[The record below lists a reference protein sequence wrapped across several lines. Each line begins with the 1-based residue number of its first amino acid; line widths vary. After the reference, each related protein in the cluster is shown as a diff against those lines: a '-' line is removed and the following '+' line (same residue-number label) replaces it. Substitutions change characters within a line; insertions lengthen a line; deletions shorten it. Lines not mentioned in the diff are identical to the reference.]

1 MQTMRFPILFVRA
14 IFGCPIRRKQMQ
26 SNQSRQLTFR
36 GALTG
41 ILGLVIITV
50 SSMYVALRMGALPW
64 PTVFV
69 TVLSMSI
76 IGRFKGSTL
85 QEINV
90 THTLMSAGAMV
101 AGGLAFTLPGIWI
114 INPTQKVPFLPI
126 LIMAVCGAVL
136 GTLLSAI
143 YRKNLIVDQ
152 QLDYPIGKAAYNTL
166 VTGLKKGKESV
177 KLFVSMAASAV
188 FTFVR
193 DLFGWI
199 PAVVTIYPGSS
210 SIAPISM
217 WISPMAVAIGA
228 MIGKV
233 FALLWFGGSIL
244 GFLVIT
250 PIGIKTE
257 LFADLLAAD
266 LFRQNLGVGLLIGTG
281 IAVFVK
287 ALMKIVKKNSKGSKI
302 SVSKTTVV
310 PVVCVLAF
318 AVIMMAVGTEMN
330 ILQALLAVI
339 GVCLTCLLS
348 GMITGMSGVNPM
360 EVFGMLVLLLVQ
372 VIWNPSLLVLFLTAG
387 LVTVACGLSG
397 DVMNDLKSGHM
408 LGTDP
413 KQQILAEGIGGV
425 IGAAISVCV
434 LFVMHRSFG
443 GFGTEALPA
452 PQARA
457 VASMASG
464 LGSSPVFYIGMAIG
478 LVLFLFNIPASALG
492 LGIYLPSYISM
503 IVGVGY
509 IISALIKKITKASD
523 STMNLVSSG
532 LLGGEGISGVI
543 IAIISMF
550 A

>member
-1 MQTMRFPILFVRA
+1 MQN
-14 IFGCPIRRKQMQ
+14 
-26 SNQSRQLTFR
+26 NQTRQLTFR

-76 IGRFKGSTL
+76 IGRFKNSSL

-101 AGGLAFTLPGIWI
+101 AGGLAFTIPGLWI
-114 INPTQKVPFLPI
+114 INPGAKIPFLPI
-126 LIMAVCGAVL
+126 LVMAICGAVL
-136 GTLLSAI
+136 GTLLSAL

-152 QLDYPIGKAAYNTL
+152 NLDYPIGQAAYNTL
-166 VTGLKKGKESV
+166 VTGLKKGKDSV
-177 KLFVSMAASAV
+177 KLFVSMGASAV
-188 FTFVR
+188 FTFMR

-199 PAVVTIYPGSS
+199 PSVVTLYPGSS

-233 FALLWFGGSIL
+233 FALLWFGGAIL

-250 PIGIKTE
+250 PIGISAGW
-257 LFADLLAAD
+257 FSDLAVAD

-281 IAVFVK
+281 LAVFVK
-287 ALMKIVKKNSKGSKI
+287 ALVRIIKKKDSNGKKIN
-302 SVSKTTVV
+302 VSKTSVV
-310 PVVCVLAF
+310 PVACVLVF
-318 AVIMMAVGTEMN
+318 AVVMMALGTDLN
-330 ILQALLAVI
+330 ILQALLAVV

-360 EVFGMLVLLLVQ
+360 EVFGMLIMLLVQ

-387 LVTVACGLSG
+387 MVTVACGLSG

-434 LFVMHRSFG
+434 LFIMHKSFG
-443 GFGTEALPA
+443 GFGTDALPA

-464 LGSSPVFYIGMAIG
+464 LGSSPVFYIGMALG

-503 IVGVGY
+503 IVGFGY
-509 IISALIKKITKASD
+509 IISAVAKKITKASD
-523 STMNLVSSG
+523 NTMNLVSSG

-543 IAIISMF
+543 IAIISIF

>member
-1 MQTMRFPILFVRA
+1 MQRPRFCILYGFRSLE
-14 IFGCPIRRKQMQ
+14 MQ
-26 SNQSRQLTFR
+26 NNQTRQLTFR

-76 IGRFKGSTL
+76 IGRFKNSSL

-101 AGGLAFTLPGIWI
+101 AGGLAFTIPGLWI
-114 INPTQKVPFLPI
+114 INPSSKVPFLPI
-126 LIMAVCGAVL
+126 LVMAVCGAVL
-136 GTLLSAI
+136 GTLLSAL

-152 QLDYPIGKAAYNTL
+152 NLDYPIGQAAYNTL

-188 FTFVR
+188 FTFMR

-199 PAVVTIYPGSS
+199 PSVVTLYPGSS

-233 FALLWFGGSIL
+233 FALLWFGGAIL
-244 GFLVIT
+244 GFLVLT
-250 PIGIKTE
+250 PIGISAGW
-257 LFADLLAAD
+257 FSDLAVAD
-266 LFRQNLGVGLLIGTG
+266 LFRQNLGIGLLIGTG
-281 IAVFVK
+281 LAVFVK
-287 ALMKIVKKNSKGSKI
+287 ALIRIIKKKDSKGKKI
-302 SVSKTTVV
+302 NVSKTSIV
-310 PVVCVLAF
+310 PVACVLVF
-318 AVIMMAVGTEMN
+318 AIVMMALGTDLN
-330 ILQALLAVI
+330 ILQAMLAVV

-360 EVFGMLVLLLVQ
+360 EVFGMLIMLLVQ

-387 LVTVACGLSG
+387 MVTVACGLSG

-434 LFVMHRSFG
+434 LFIMHKSFG

-464 LGSSPVFYIGMAIG
+464 LGSSPVFYIGMALG

-509 IISALIKKITKASD
+509 IISALAKKITKASD
-523 STMNLVSSG
+523 NTMNLVSSG

-543 IAIISMF
+543 IAIISIF

>member
-1 MQTMRFPILFVRA
+1 MQRHRFCILYGFRSLE
-14 IFGCPIRRKQMQ
+14 MQ
-26 SNQSRQLTFR
+26 NNQTRQLTLR

-76 IGRFKGSTL
+76 IGRFKNSSL

-101 AGGLAFTLPGIWI
+101 AGGLAFTIPGLWI
-114 INPTQKVPFLPI
+114 INPSSKVPFLPI
-126 LIMAVCGAVL
+126 LVMAVCGAVL
-136 GTLLSAI
+136 GTLLSAL

-152 QLDYPIGKAAYNTL
+152 NLDYPIGQAAYNTL

-188 FTFVR
+188 FTFMR

-199 PAVVTIYPGSS
+199 PSVVTLYPGST

-217 WISPMAVAIGA
+217 WISPMAVAIGG

-233 FALLWFGGSIL
+233 FALLWFGGAIL
-244 GFLVIT
+244 GFLVLT
-250 PIGIKTE
+250 PIGISAGW
-257 LFADLLAAD
+257 FSDLAVAD
-266 LFRQNLGVGLLIGTG
+266 LFRQNLGIGLLIGTG
-281 IAVFVK
+281 LAVFVK
-287 ALMKIVKKNSKGSKI
+287 ALIRIIKKYDSKGKKI
-302 SVSKTTVV
+302 NVSKTSVV
-310 PVVCVLAF
+310 PVACVLVF
-318 AVIMMAVGTEMN
+318 AIVMMALGTDLN
-330 ILQALLAVI
+330 ILQALLAVV

-360 EVFGMLVLLLVQ
+360 EVFGMLIMLLVQ

-387 LVTVACGLSG
+387 MITVACGLSG

-434 LFVMHRSFG
+434 LFIMHKSFG
-443 GFGTEALPA
+443 GFGTDALPA

-464 LGSSPVFYIGMAIG
+464 LGSSPVFYIGMALG

-503 IVGVGY
+503 IVGLGY
-509 IISALIKKITKASD
+509 IISALAKKITKASD
-523 STMNLVSSG
+523 NTMNLVSSG

-543 IAIISMF
+543 IAIISIF

>member
-1 MQTMRFPILFVRA
+1 MQRPRFCILYGFRSLE
-14 IFGCPIRRKQMQ
+14 MQ
-26 SNQSRQLTFR
+26 NNQTRQLTLR

-76 IGRFKGSTL
+76 IGRFKDSSL

-101 AGGLAFTLPGIWI
+101 AGGLAFTIPGLWI
-114 INPTQKVPFLPI
+114 INPGAKIPFLPI
-126 LIMAVCGAVL
+126 LVMAVCGAVL
-136 GTLLSAI
+136 GTLLSAL
-143 YRKNLIVDQ
+143 YRKNLIVEQ
-152 QLDYPIGKAAYNTL
+152 NLDYPIGKAAYNTL

-177 KLFVSMAASAV
+177 KLYVSMAASAV
-188 FTFVR
+188 FTFMR

-199 PAVVTIYPGSS
+199 PSVVTLYPGSS

-217 WISPMAVAIGA
+217 WVSPMAVAIGA

-233 FALLWFGGSIL
+233 FALLWFGGAIL
-244 GFLVIT
+244 GFLIIT
-250 PIGIKTE
+250 PIGISAGW
-257 LFADLLAAD
+257 FSDLSVAD

-281 IAVFVK
+281 LAVFVK
-287 ALMKIVKKNSKGSKI
+287 ALIKILKKKDSKGGKI
-302 SVSKTTVV
+302 NVSRATIV
-310 PVVCVLAF
+310 PVACVLAF
-318 AVIMMAVGTEMN
+318 AVIMMGLGTDLN
-330 ILQALLAVI
+330 IFQALLAVI

-360 EVFGMLVLLLVQ
+360 EVFGMLVMLLIQ
-372 VIWNPSLLVLFLTAG
+372 VIWSPSLLVLFLTAG

-434 LFVMHRSFG
+434 LFVMHKSFG
-443 GFGTEALPA
+443 GFGTDALPA

-464 LGSSPVFYIGMAIG
+464 LGSSPVFYIGIALG
-478 LVLFLFNIPASALG
+478 LILFLVNIPASALG
-492 LGIYLPSYISM
+492 LGIYLPSYISI

-509 IISALIKKITKASD
+509 ILSAIAKKITKASD
-523 STMNLVSSG
+523 NTMNLVSSG

-543 IAIISMF
+543 IAIISIF

>member
-1 MQTMRFPILFVRA
+1 
-14 IFGCPIRRKQMQ
+14 
-26 SNQSRQLTFR
+26 
-36 GALTG
+36 
-41 ILGLVIITV
+41 
-50 SSMYVALRMGALPW
+50 
-64 PTVFV
+64 
-69 TVLSMSI
+69 
-76 IGRFKGSTL
+76 
-85 QEINV
+85 
-90 THTLMSAGAMV
+90 
-101 AGGLAFTLPGIWI
+101 
-114 INPTQKVPFLPI
+114 
-126 LIMAVCGAVL
+126 
-136 GTLLSAI
+136 
-143 YRKNLIVDQ
+143 
-152 QLDYPIGKAAYNTL
+152 
-166 VTGLKKGKESV
+166 
-177 KLFVSMAASAV
+177 
-188 FTFVR
+188 
-193 DLFGWI
+193 
-199 PAVVTIYPGSS
+199 
-210 SIAPISM
+210 
-217 WISPMAVAIGA
+217 
-228 MIGKV
+228 
-233 FALLWFGGSIL
+233 
-244 GFLVIT
+244 
-250 PIGIKTE
+250 
-257 LFADLLAAD
+257 
-266 LFRQNLGVGLLIGTG
+266 
-281 IAVFVK
+281 
-287 ALMKIVKKNSKGSKI
+287 
-302 SVSKTTVV
+302 
-310 PVVCVLAF
+310 
-318 AVIMMAVGTEMN
+318 
-330 ILQALLAVI
+330 
-339 GVCLTCLLS
+339 
-348 GMITGMSGVNPM
+348 
-360 EVFGMLVLLLVQ
+360 MLVLLLVQ

-387 LVTVACGLSG
+387 MVTVACGLSG

>member
-1 MQTMRFPILFVRA
+1 MQRPRFCILYGFRSLE
-14 IFGCPIRRKQMQ
+14 MQ
-26 SNQSRQLTFR
+26 NNQTRQLTFR

-76 IGRFKGSTL
+76 IGRFKNSSL

-101 AGGLAFTLPGIWI
+101 AGGLAFTIPGLWI
-114 INPTQKVPFLPI
+114 INPSSKVPFLPI
-126 LIMAVCGAVL
+126 LVMAVCGAVL
-136 GTLLSAI
+136 GTLLSAL

-152 QLDYPIGKAAYNTL
+152 NLDYPIGQAAYNTL

-188 FTFVR
+188 FTFMR

-199 PAVVTIYPGSS
+199 PSVVTLYPGST

-233 FALLWFGGSIL
+233 FALLWFGGAIL
-244 GFLVIT
+244 GFLVLT
-250 PIGIKTE
+250 PIGISAGW
-257 LFADLLAAD
+257 FSDLAVAD
-266 LFRQNLGVGLLIGTG
+266 LFRQNLGIGLLIGTG
-281 IAVFVK
+281 LAVFVK
-287 ALMKIVKKNSKGSKI
+287 ALIRIIKKKDSNGGKIN
-302 SVSKTTVV
+302 VSRATIV
-310 PVVCVLAF
+310 PVACVLAF
-318 AVIMMAVGTEMN
+318 AVIMMGLGTDLN
-330 ILQALLAVI
+330 IFQALLAVI

-360 EVFGMLVLLLVQ
+360 EVFGMLVMLLIQ
-372 VIWNPSLLVLFLTAG
+372 VIWSPSLLVLFLTAG

-434 LFVMHRSFG
+434 LFVMHKSFG
-443 GFGTEALPA
+443 GFGTDALPA

-464 LGSSPVFYIGMAIG
+464 LGSSPVFYIGIALG
-478 LVLFLFNIPASALG
+478 LILFLVNIPASALG
-492 LGIYLPSYISM
+492 LGIYLPSYISI

-509 IISALIKKITKASD
+509 ILSAIAKKITKASD
-523 STMNLVSSG
+523 NTMNLVSSG

-543 IAIISMF
+543 IAIISIF

>member
-1 MQTMRFPILFVRA
+1 MQN
-14 IFGCPIRRKQMQ
+14 
-26 SNQSRQLTFR
+26 NQTRQLTFR

-76 IGRFKGSTL
+76 IGRFKNSSL

-101 AGGLAFTLPGIWI
+101 AGGLAFTIPGLWI
-114 INPTQKVPFLPI
+114 INPSSKVPFLPI
-126 LIMAVCGAVL
+126 LVMAVCGAVL
-136 GTLLSAI
+136 GTLLSAL

-152 QLDYPIGKAAYNTL
+152 NLDYPIGQAAYNTL

-188 FTFVR
+188 FTFMR

-199 PAVVTIYPGSS
+199 PSVVTLYPGST

-233 FALLWFGGSIL
+233 FALLWFGGAIL

-250 PIGIKTE
+250 PIGISAGW
-257 LFADLLAAD
+257 FSDLAVAD

-281 IAVFVK
+281 LAVFVK
-287 ALMKIVKKNSKGSKI
+287 ALVRIIKKKDSKGKKI
-302 SVSKTTVV
+302 NVSKTSVV
-310 PVVCVLAF
+310 PVACVLVF
-318 AVIMMAVGTEMN
+318 AIVMMALGTELN
-330 ILQALLAVI
+330 ILQALLAVV

-360 EVFGMLVLLLVQ
+360 EVFGMLIMLLVQ
-372 VIWNPSLLVLFLTAG
+372 VIWNPSLLVLFITAG
-387 LVTVACGLSG
+387 MVTVACGLS
-397 DVMNDLKSGHM
+397 
-408 LGTDP
+408 
-413 KQQILAEGIGGV
+413 
-425 IGAAISVCV
+425 
-434 LFVMHRSFG
+434 
-443 GFGTEALPA
+443 
-452 PQARA
+452 
-457 VASMASG
+457 
-464 LGSSPVFYIGMAIG
+464 
-478 LVLFLFNIPASALG
+478 
-492 LGIYLPSYISM
+492 
-503 IVGVGY
+503 
-509 IISALIKKITKASD
+509 
-523 STMNLVSSG
+523 
-532 LLGGEGISGVI
+532 
-543 IAIISMF
+543 
-550 A
+550 

>member
-1 MQTMRFPILFVRA
+1 MQRPRFCILYGFRSL
-14 IFGCPIRRKQMQ
+14 KMQ
-26 SNQSRQLTFR
+26 NNQTRQLTFR

-76 IGRFKGSTL
+76 IGRFKNSSL

-101 AGGLAFTLPGIWI
+101 AGGLAFTIPGLWI
-114 INPTQKVPFLPI
+114 INPSSKVPFLPI
-126 LIMAVCGAVL
+126 LVMAVCGAVL
-136 GTLLSAI
+136 GTLLSAL

-152 QLDYPIGKAAYNTL
+152 NLDYPIGQAAYNTL

-188 FTFVR
+188 FTFMR

-199 PAVVTIYPGSS
+199 PSVVTLYPGST

-233 FALLWFGGSIL
+233 FALLWFGGAIL

-250 PIGIKTE
+250 PIGISAGW
-257 LFADLLAAD
+257 FSDLAVAD

-281 IAVFVK
+281 LAVFVK
-287 ALMKIVKKNSKGSKI
+287 ALIRIIKKYDSKGKKI
-302 SVSKTTVV
+302 NVSKTSVV
-310 PVVCVLAF
+310 PVACVLVF
-318 AVIMMAVGTEMN
+318 AIVMMALGTELN
-330 ILQALLAVI
+330 ILQALLAVV

-360 EVFGMLVLLLVQ
+360 EVFGMLIMLLVQ
-372 VIWNPSLLVLFLTAG
+372 VIWNPSLLVLFITAG
-387 LVTVACGLSG
+387 MVTVACGLSG

-434 LFVMHRSFG
+434 LFIMHKSFG
-443 GFGTEALPA
+443 GFGTDALPA

-464 LGSSPVFYIGMAIG
+464 LGSSPVFYIGMALG

-509 IISALIKKITKASD
+509 IISALAKKITKASD
-523 STMNLVSSG
+523 NTMNLVSSG

-543 IAIISMF
+543 IAIISIF

>member
-1 MQTMRFPILFVRA
+1 MQRPRFCILYGFRSLE
-14 IFGCPIRRKQMQ
+14 MQ
-26 SNQSRQLTFR
+26 NNQTRQLTLR

-41 ILGLVIITV
+41 ILGLIIITV

-76 IGRFKGSTL
+76 IGRFKDSSL

-101 AGGLAFTLPGIWI
+101 AGGLAFTIPGLWI
-114 INPTQKVPFLPI
+114 INPGAKIPFLPI
-126 LIMAVCGAVL
+126 LVMAVCGAVL
-136 GTLLSAI
+136 GTLLSAL

-152 QLDYPIGKAAYNTL
+152 NLDYPIGKAAYNTL

-188 FTFVR
+188 FTFMR

-199 PAVVTIYPGSS
+199 PSVVTLYPGSS

-217 WISPMAVAIGA
+217 WVSPMAVAIGA

-233 FALLWFGGSIL
+233 FALLWFGGAIL
-244 GFLVIT
+244 GFLIIT
-250 PIGIKTE
+250 PIGISAGW
-257 LFADLLAAD
+257 FSDLSVAD

-281 IAVFVK
+281 LAVFVK
-287 ALMKIVKKNSKGSKI
+287 ALIKILKKKDSKGGKI
-302 SVSKTTVV
+302 NVSRATIV
-310 PVVCVLAF
+310 PVACVLAF
-318 AVIMMAVGTEMN
+318 AVIMMGLGTDLN
-330 ILQALLAVI
+330 IFQALLAVI

-360 EVFGMLVLLLVQ
+360 EVFGMLVMLLIQ
-372 VIWNPSLLVLFLTAG
+372 VIWSPSLLVLFLTAG

-434 LFVMHRSFG
+434 LFVMHKSFG
-443 GFGTEALPA
+443 GFGTDALPA

-464 LGSSPVFYIGMAIG
+464 LGSSPVFYIGIALG
-478 LVLFLFNIPASALG
+478 LILFLVNIPASALG
-492 LGIYLPSYISM
+492 LGIYLPSYISI

-509 IISALIKKITKASD
+509 ILSAIAKKITKASD
-523 STMNLVSSG
+523 NTMNLVSSG

-543 IAIISMF
+543 IAIISIF

>member
-1 MQTMRFPILFVRA
+1 MDNTDT
-14 IFGCPIRRKQMQ
+14 
-26 SNQSRQLTFR
+26 RQLTFR
-36 GALTG
+36 GAITG

-76 IGRFKGSTL
+76 VGRFKGSTL

-101 AGGLAFTLPGIWI
+101 AGGLAFTIPGLWM
-114 INPTQKVPFLPI
+114 INPSAQVPFLPI
-126 LIMAVCGAVL
+126 LIMAICGAVL
-136 GTLLSAI
+136 GTLLSAL
-143 YRKNLIVDQ
+143 YRRNLIVDQ
-152 QLDYPIGKAAYNTL
+152 QLDYPIGQAAYNTL
-166 VTGLKKGKESV
+166 VTGLKKGKDSA
-177 KLFVSMAASAV
+177 KLFISMAASAV
-188 FTFVR
+188 FTFMR

-199 PAVVTIYPGSS
+199 PSVVTLFPGSS
-210 SIAPISM
+210 HIAPISM
-217 WISPMAVAIGA
+217 WVSPMAVAIGA

-233 FALLWFGGSIL
+233 FALLWFGGAIL
-244 GFLVIT
+244 AFLVIT
-250 PIGIKTE
+250 PIGIGAGW
-257 LFADLLAAD
+257 FADLAVAD
-266 LFRQNLGVGLLIGTG
+266 LFRQNLGIGLLIGTG
-281 IAVFVK
+281 LAVFVK
-287 ALMKIVKKNSKGSKI
+287 AIIKIAKKRMEGGSKFSLSKSAVV
-302 SVSKTTVV
+302 SVI
-310 PVVCVLAF
+310 CILLF
-318 AVIMMAVGTEMN
+318 AVILMAIGTEMT
-330 ILQALLAVI
+330 ILQALLAVV

-372 VIWNPSLLVLFLTAG
+372 VIWHPTLLVLFLTAG
-387 LVTVACGLSG
+387 LVSVACGLSG

-408 LGTDP
+408 LNTDP

-425 IGAAISVCV
+425 FGAAISVCV
-434 LFVMHRSFG
+434 LFVMHKSFG

-478 LVLFLFNIPASALG
+478 LVLFLFNVPASAIG

-509 IISALIKKITKASD
+509 IISAVIKKITKASD
-523 STMNLVSSG
+523 RSMSLVSSG

-550 A
+550 S

>member
-1 MQTMRFPILFVRA
+1 MQN
-14 IFGCPIRRKQMQ
+14 
-26 SNQSRQLTFR
+26 NQTRQLTFR

-41 ILGLVIITV
+41 ILGLIIITV

-69 TVLSMSI
+69 TVLSMSV
-76 IGRFKGSTL
+76 IGRFKNSSL

-101 AGGLAFTLPGIWI
+101 AGGLAFTIPGLWI
-114 INPTQKVPFLPI
+114 INPGADVPFLPI
-126 LIMAVCGAVL
+126 MVMAVCGAVL
-136 GTLLSAI
+136 GTLLSAL

-152 QLDYPIGKAAYNTL
+152 NLDYPIGQAAYNTL

-188 FTFVR
+188 FTFMR

-199 PAVVTIYPGSS
+199 PSVVTLYPGSS

-217 WISPMAVAIGA
+217 WVSPMAVAIGA

-233 FALLWFGGSIL
+233 FALLWFGGAIL

-250 PIGIKTE
+250 PIGISAGW
-257 LFADLLAAD
+257 FSDLSVAD
-266 LFRQNLGVGLLIGTG
+266 LFRQNLGIGLLIGTG
-281 IAVFVK
+281 LAVFAK
-287 ALMKIVKKNSKGSKI
+287 ALIRIVGKKNSNGGKI
-302 SVSKTTVV
+302 NVSRTNVI
-310 PVVCVLAF
+310 PVACVLVF
-318 AVIMMAVGTEMN
+318 AVVMMGLGTDLN
-330 ILQALLAVI
+330 ILQALLAVA

-360 EVFGMLVLLLVQ
+360 EVFGMLVMLLVQ

-387 LVTVACGLSG
+387 IVTVACGLSG

-425 IGAAISVCV
+425 IGAAISVSV
-434 LFVMHRSFG
+434 LFVMYRSFG
-443 GFGTEALPA
+443 GFGTDALPA

-464 LGSSPVFYIGMAIG
+464 LGSSPVFYIGMVLG

-509 IISALIKKITKASD
+509 IISALAKKITKASD
-523 STMNLVSSG
+523 NTMNLVSSG

-543 IAIISMF
+543 IAIISIF

>member
-1 MQTMRFPILFVRA
+1 MQKDQT
-14 IFGCPIRRKQMQ
+14 
-26 SNQSRQLTFR
+26 RQLTVR
-36 GALTG
+36 GAVTG
-41 ILGLVIITV
+41 ILGLFIITV

-76 IGRFKGSTL
+76 LGRFKGTTL

-101 AGGLAFTLPGIWI
+101 AGGLAFTIPGLWI
-114 INPTQKVPFLPI
+114 INPDAQIPFLPI
-126 LIMAVCGAVL
+126 LIMAVCGAIL
-136 GTLLSAI
+136 GTLLSAL
-143 YRKNLIVDQ
+143 YRKNLIEGQ
-152 QLDYPIGKAAYNTL
+152 QLDYPIGQAAYNTL
-166 VTGLKKGKESV
+166 VTGLKKGKDSL
-177 KLFVSMAASAV
+177 KLFIPMAASAV
-188 FTFVR
+188 FTFMR

-199 PAVVTIYPGSS
+199 PPVVTIFSGSS
-210 SIAPISM
+210 HVAPISV
-217 WISPMAVAIGA
+217 WISPMAIAIGA

-233 FALLWFGGSIL
+233 FALLWFGGAIL
-244 GFLVIT
+244 AFLVIT
-250 PIGIKTE
+250 PIGIGAGW
-257 LFADLLAAD
+257 FSDLGVAD
-266 LFRQNLGVGLLIGTG
+266 LFRQNLGIGLLIGTG

-287 ALMKIVKKNSKGSKI
+287 AMIEIVKKRKSGNSKVRFSKSAVL
-302 SVSKTTVV
+302 SVS
-310 PVVCVLAF
+310 CVLLF
-318 AVIMMAVGTEMN
+318 AVILMAVGTEMTV
-330 ILQALLAVI
+330 LQAVLAII

-360 EVFGMLVLLLVQ
+360 EVFGMLVLLLIQ
-372 VIWNPSLLVLFLTAG
+372 VIWHPTLLVLFLTAG
-387 LVTVACGLSG
+387 LVSVACGLSG

-408 LGTDP
+408 LKTDP

-434 LFVMHRSFG
+434 LFVMHKSFG
-443 GFGTEALPA
+443 GFGTDALPA

-464 LGSSPVFYIGMAIG
+464 LGSSPVFYIGIAIG
-478 LVLFLFNIPASALG
+478 LVLFLFNVPASAIG

-503 IVGVGY
+503 IVGIGY
-509 IISALIKKITKASD
+509 IISAVAKKITKASD
-523 STMNLVSSG
+523 RSMSLVSSG